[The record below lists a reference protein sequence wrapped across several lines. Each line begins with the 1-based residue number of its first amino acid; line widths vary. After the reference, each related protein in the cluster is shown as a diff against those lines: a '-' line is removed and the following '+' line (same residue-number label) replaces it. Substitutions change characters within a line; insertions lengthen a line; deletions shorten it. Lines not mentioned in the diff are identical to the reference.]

1 MRALVY
7 RRYGGP
13 EVLESEEVE
22 KPVADPDQLLVRVR
36 ASSVNALEWHA
47 VTGRPVLVRLTGGL
61 RRPKEKA
68 LGTDFAG
75 IVEAV
80 GDSVTG
86 FRPGDEVFGGGTG
99 AYAEYLCVRA
109 DRSVVLKPANLSFE
123 EAAAVPVAGVTAL
136 QALRDKGQLKPGWKV
151 LINGASGGVGTFAVQ
166 VAKALGA
173 EVTAVCST
181 ANLETAQRIGA
192 DRVIDYTKEDF
203 TRDSDRYQLMID
215 VSGTR
220 SWADCRRVLT
230 DDGKCVIVGSPD
242 AGFLLGPL
250 KHLVAMSLGAVG
262 SKQKVVT
269 FFATITKESLQTL
282 KEMLESGKVT
292 PVIDR
297 SYELSRLSE
306 ALAYLGEGHA
316 RGKIAISVPGDA

>member
-1 MRALVY
+1 MKAIVY
-7 RRYGGP
+7 RRYGGS
-13 EVLESEEVE
+13 EVLELEDVE

-36 ASSVNALEWHA
+36 TSSVNALEWHA
-47 VTGRPVLVRLTGGL
+47 VTGRPLLVRLAGGL

-80 GDSVTG
+80 GDRVTG
-86 FRPGDEVFGGGTG
+86 FKPGDEVFGGRIG
-99 AYAEYLCVRA
+99 AYAQYLCVRA
-109 DRSVVLKPANLSFE
+109 DRSVVLKPANLTFE
-123 EAAAVPVAGVTAL
+123 EAASVPVAGVTAL
-136 QALRDKGQLKPGWKV
+136 QALRDKGQLQPGWKV
-151 LINGASGGVGTFAVQ
+151 LINGASGGVGTYAVQ
-166 VAKALGA
+166 IAKVLGA

-181 ANLETAQRIGA
+181 ANMETARRIGA

-203 TRDSDRYQLMID
+203 TRDGERYQLMID

-230 DDGKCVIVGSPD
+230 DNGTCVIVGSPD
-242 AGFLLGPL
+242 DGFVLGPL
-250 KHLVAMSLGAVG
+250 KHLVAMSLGAVS
-262 SKQKVVT
+262 SKQRVVT
-269 FFATITKESLQTL
+269 LFATITKDSLQTL

-297 SYELSRLSE
+297 SYELSRLAE

-316 RGKIAISVPGDA
+316 RGKIVVTL